1 MRIHTR
7 TICLVL
13 VPDMC
18 SCVARSHEFCL
29 YIKPDK
35 KFLPRLMNA
44 TAHQRH
50 TERWALLLY
59 CQPHAHRR
67 RRRRV
72 LCQARCTPARATTWR
87 EGVVVHHTLGT
98 FDNTTVVGV
107 LEYEDPNPFGS
118 SSAAQNNLPVF
129 FVPILPQIK
138 PRSSAASRD
147 RNTWPPRRGTS
158 TGASSSSQGQGSART
173 RALSTV
179 PARAR
184 VGPVRGVHQQHLVRV
199 LLAHFTIHGH
209 E

>member
-13 VPDMC
+13 VLDKCPY
-18 SCVARSHEFCL
+18 VARSHEFCL

-35 KFLPRLMNA
+35 KFLPLMNA

-98 FDNTTVVGV
+98 FICSPEQPPSLLRADLAADQTTKLRSLARSKYVATAPRNIDWRFFFIAG
-107 LEYEDPNPFGS
+107 LSTHACQGPSGS
-118 SSAAQNNLPVF
+118 SSRFWGRV
-129 FVPILPQIK
+129 
-138 PRSSAASRD
+138 
-147 RNTWPPRRGTS
+147 
-158 TGASSSSQGQGSART
+158 QGQTWSVT
-173 RALSTV
+173 R
-179 PARAR
+179 
-184 VGPVRGVHQQHLVRV
+184 
-199 LLAHFTIHGH
+199 
-209 E
+209 

>member
-13 VPDMC
+13 VLDMC
-18 SCVARSHEFCL
+18 PCVVARSHEFCL

-87 EGVVVHHTLGT
+87 EGVVVHHMLGT
-98 FDNTTVVGV
+98 FICSPEQPPSLLRADLAADQTTKLRSLARSKYVATAPRNIDWRFFFIAGLSTHACAVNGTCQG
-107 LEYEDPNPFGS
+107 PSGS
-118 SSAAQNNLPVF
+118 SSWRPSTTSCSCAA
-129 FVPILPQIK
+129 
-138 PRSSAASRD
+138 
-147 RNTWPPRRGTS
+147 
-158 TGASSSSQGQGSART
+158 
-173 RALSTV
+173 
-179 PARAR
+179 
-184 VGPVRGVHQQHLVRV
+184 
-199 LLAHFTIHGH
+199 IHGH

>member
-13 VPDMC
+13 VQDMC
-18 SCVARSHEFCL
+18 PYVARSHEFCL

-87 EGVVVHHTLGT
+87 CGGTPHARHVRQHHRRRRPWVRGPQPLRLFICSPEQPPSLLRADLAADQTTKLRSLARSKYVATAPRNIDWRFFFIAGAGLSTHARAVNGT
-98 FDNTTVVGV
+98 CQG
-107 LEYEDPNPFGS
+107 PSGS
-118 SSAAQNNLPVF
+118 SSWRPSTTSCSCAA
-129 FVPILPQIK
+129 
-138 PRSSAASRD
+138 
-147 RNTWPPRRGTS
+147 
-158 TGASSSSQGQGSART
+158 GA
-173 RALSTV
+173 L
-179 PARAR
+179 
-184 VGPVRGVHQQHLVRV
+184 HL
-199 LLAHFTIHGH
+199 
-209 E
+209 